1 MSSPLAGLKAS
12 QQDKVQ
18 QFIAFTSVS
27 EKDAVRRL
35 RKTNW
40 GLEAAVNSF
49 FDANGKEALF
59 VSKETCDVRQLH
71 TIFAKYKEE
80 DQDIIAIDGTMQYC
94 QDLGLEPTQI
104 EFLVL
109 SHHLGS
115 ERMAE
120 FTQSG
125 FVEGWLKLRCDTIEK
140 MKNTVTTFK
149 QWMEDDGAHFK
160 EIYLYAFKFGRQAG
174 QKSLSLDAA
183 VELWRLL
190 LQGRFEHLELWIKFV
205 EEEHGRAISRDT
217 WNLLLDFSMQ
227 ADTELSNH
235 DSEGAWP
242 VLIDEFVEYAR
253 AQGQK

>member
-1 MSSPLAGLKAS
+1 M
-12 QQDKVQ
+12 
-18 QFIAFTSVS
+18 I
-27 EKDAVRRL
+27 
-35 RKTNW
+35 
-40 GLEAAVNSF
+40 AAVVERLYDGTYF
-49 FDANGKEALF
+49 F
-59 VSKETCDVRQLH
+59 
-71 TIFAKYKEE
+71 IIEE

-125 FVEGWLKLRCDTIEK
+125 FVEGWLKLRCDSIEK
-140 MKNTVTTFK
+140 MKNAVSTFK
-149 QWMEDDGAHFK
+149 QWMEDDEAHFK

-190 LQGRFEHLELWIKFV
+190 LQDRFEHLDLWIKFV
-205 EEEHGRAISRDT
+205 EEEHGKAISRDT

-227 ADTELSNH
+227 ADTELNNH

-242 VLIDEFVEYAR
+242 VLIDEVSCYR
-253 AQGQK
+253 C

>member
-1 MSSPLAGLKAS
+1 MSSPMDGLKAS
-12 QQDKVQ
+12 QLEKVQ

-27 EKDAVRRL
+27 GKEAIRRL

-40 GLEAAVNSF
+40 SLETAVNSY

-71 TIFAKYKEE
+71 SIFEKYKE
-80 DQDIIAIDGTMQYC
+80 DNQDIIGIDGTMQFC

-125 FVEGWLKLRCDTIEK
+125 FVEGWLKLRCDSIDK
-140 MKNTVTTFK
+140 MKNAISTFR
-149 QWMEDDGAHFK
+149 QWMEDDEAHFK
-160 EIYLYAFKFGRQAG
+160 EVYLYAFKFGRQAG

-190 LQGRFEHLELWIKFV
+190 LQGRFEHLDLWIKFI
-205 EEEHGRAISRDT
+205 EEQHGKAISRDT
-217 WNLLLDFSMQ
+217 WNLLLDFSKQ
-227 ADTELSNH
+227 ADTELNNH
-235 DSEGAWP
+235 DAEGAWP

-253 AQGQK
+253 AQQK

>member
-1 MSSPLAGLKAS
+1 MFDNFIPFLQNTKVLYVS
-12 QQDKVQ
+12 QMPVYLLLVVL
-18 QFIAFTSVS
+18 TLCS
-27 EKDAVRRL
+27 
-35 RKTNW
+35 
-40 GLEAAVNSF
+40 
-49 FDANGKEALF
+49 
-59 VSKETCDVRQLH
+59 
-71 TIFAKYKEE
+71 EE

-140 MKNTVTTFK
+140 MKNTVSTFK

-174 QKSLSLDAA
+174 QKSLCKLFLPYASNLTLWNQHTYRAFSAVIIALDAA

-205 EEEHGRAISRDT
+205 EV
-217 WNLLLDFSMQ
+217 
-227 ADTELSNH
+227 
-235 DSEGAWP
+235 GANTYDCAC
-242 VLIDEFVEYAR
+242 LGSSY
-253 AQGQK
+253 